1 MTSVDR
7 LTTIIRER
15 LREFDIAAEF
25 IKPVAA
31 SGVSNP
37 DFTAVLSRGRMVG
50 HYVVVAKSTITLGS
64 LSPPASHL
72 PLLVIGNRIDR
83 RSATALRE
91 AGIQFVDTRGNAF
104 ITFGNVLIEV
114 QGRTGPAAAEDAG
127 PRQQT
132 NLFSSR
138 RSQVILAL
146 LAWPELSTAKVR
158 TIADAA
164 GVSIGQAHDA
174 MVRLEQAGF
183 VTPGARTVDRA
194 AELLD
199 YWTAAYPS
207 GLGRRLELARYH
219 GDPLKPVTRP
229 DADQPIFLSSESAEG
244 TEIARPAT
252 LTIYLAVL
260 DPSLAVANRWSS
272 SPERTAN
279 VFVRRKFWTSP
290 RPDDGSGSA
299 GPRNAPWPLVYAD
312 LVATGDAR
320 LREVAGAWR
329 ARCA

>member
-1 MTSVDR
+1 MTSVNR

-15 LREFDIAAEF
+15 LREFDITAEF
-25 IKPVAA
+25 IEPVAA
-31 SGVSNP
+31 SGVSDP
-37 DFTAVLSRGRMVG
+37 DFTAVLSRGRGVG

-64 LSPPASHL
+64 VSPPASHL
-72 PLLVIGNRIDR
+72 PLLVIGDRIDR
-83 RSATALRE
+83 RNATALRE

-114 QGRTGPAAAEDAG
+114 QGRTGPAPAEDAG

-146 LAWPELSTAKVR
+146 LTWPELSTAKVR
-158 TIADAA
+158 AVAETA
-164 GVSIGQAHDA
+164 GVSTGQAHDA
-174 MVRLEQAGF
+174 LVRLEEGGF
-183 VTPGARTVDRA
+183 VTPVTRTLDRA

-219 GDPLKPVTRP
+219 GDPLKPVVRS
-229 DADQPIFLSSESAEG
+229 DADQRIFLSSESAEG

-252 LTIYLAVL
+252 LTIYLASL

-272 SPERTAN
+272 SPERIAN

-290 RPDDGSGSA
+290 APDDGSGSA

-312 LVATGDAR
+312 LMATGDAR
-320 LREVAGAWR
+320 LREVARAWR

>member
-1 MTSVDR
+1 MTSVDHV
-7 LTTIIRER
+7 TTIIRER

-25 IKPVAA
+25 VKPVPAA
-31 SGVSNP
+31 GVSNP
-37 DFTAVLSRGRMVG
+37 DLTAVLSRGRAVRQ
-50 HYVVVAKSTITLGS
+50 YVVVAKSTITLGS

-72 PLLVIGNRIDR
+72 PLLVIGDRIDR
-83 RSATALRE
+83 RSAAALRE

-114 QGRTGPAAAEDAG
+114 QGRTGPATAEEAA
-127 PRQQT
+127 PRPQT

-146 LAWPELSTAKVR
+146 LAWPELSTTTVR

-174 MVRLEQAGF
+174 MVRLEEAGF
-183 VTPGARTVDRA
+183 VTPVGRTVDRA

-229 DADQPIFLSSESAEG
+229 DADRPIFLSSESAAG

-252 LTIYLAVL
+252 LTFYVASL

-299 GPRNAPWPLVYAD
+299 RPRNAPWPLVYAD
-312 LVATGDAR
+312 LMATGDAR
-320 LREVAGAWR
+320 LREVAGTWR
-329 ARCA
+329 ARRD